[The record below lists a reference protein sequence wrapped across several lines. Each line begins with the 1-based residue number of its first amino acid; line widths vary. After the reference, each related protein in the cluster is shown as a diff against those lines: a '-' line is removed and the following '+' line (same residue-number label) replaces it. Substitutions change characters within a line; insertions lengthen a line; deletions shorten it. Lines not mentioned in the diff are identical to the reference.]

1 MKQAK
6 ELNFDGEAIYCGID
20 VHKKSWSVCIR
31 DEKMELKT
39 FAQPADAGVLINYL
53 QRNFPKADYHVV
65 YEAGFSGFGLQR
77 SLSNHGMHCI
87 ITHPA
92 DVPTSDKEQRKKSDK
107 VDCRKL
113 ARSLS
118 EGSIE
123 KIYIP
128 SEQMV
133 DERGI
138 VRTRQQL
145 IRDQTRCK
153 NRILSWLDFNGIS
166 IPEGYKQSSR
176 FSKRFI
182 VWLEALILSPE
193 ARKSLQL
200 HVESVKFIRQ
210 QLLHATRYLKELSES
225 EPNKKQVKLLRSI
238 PGIGLINAMVILTEV
253 GDIKRFKNLDHL
265 CSYIGLTPDI
275 YSSGETKIVKG
286 ITPRHNHSL
295 REALVESSWCIIRK
309 DAALLMAY
317 KKHVKRMHPNKAIIK
332 IAKSLAS
339 RIRFVLLNQVEY
351 VVNHVG

>member
-6 ELNFDGEAIYCGID
+6 ELNFEGQAIYCGID

-31 DEKMELKT
+31 DDKMELNT
-39 FAQPADAGVLINYL
+39 FSQPADTEVLINYL
-53 QRNFPKADYHVV
+53 QQNFPRADYHVV

-77 SLSNHGMHCI
+77 ILSGQGMDCI

-92 DVPTSDKEQRKKSDK
+92 DVPTSDKEQRKKTDK

-113 ARSLS
+113 ARNLS
-118 EGSIE
+118 EGSLE

-128 SEQMV
+128 SERMV

-138 VRTRQQL
+138 VRARQQL

-153 NRILSWLDFNGIS
+153 NRILSWLDFHGIS

-182 VWLEALILSPE
+182 TWLEELTLTPE

-200 HVESVKFIRQ
+200 LVEGVKFIRQ
-210 QLLHATRYLKELSES
+210 QLLQALRHLKELSRAEHN
-225 EPNKKQVKLLRSI
+225 EKQVSLLRSI
-238 PGIGLINAMVILTEV
+238 PGIGLINAMVILTEM
-253 GDIKRFKNLDHL
+253 GDIRRFKNLDHL

-275 YSSGETKIVKG
+275 YSTGETRIVKG

-317 KKHVKRMHPNKAIIK
+317 KKYVKRMHPNKAIIK
-332 IAKSLAS
+332 VAKSLAS

-351 VVNHVG
+351 VTNRLE